1 MKRLWALTAVIV
13 LALAACSSE
22 RNPQIDSAA
31 VDSEQAPA
39 EDGKHEKHAAKKD
52 GSAVKKKVAAESV
65 SNAPATVKRVDP
77 RKGGFEIALGEWA
90 VTPEAPAIKP
100 GPVTF
105 VIHNRG
111 TMPHGFE
118 IELEGES
125 SGSGSGDLFKAES
138 ELLQPGESTRM
149 TVDLTMTGVYK
160 IECLVDGH
168 DDMGMEG
175 PLEVSADAPLVK
187 TAAPA
192 ASNGSAKSGG
202 DANVAISGFAFEPD
216 TIEVAPGTEVTWS
229 NDDPAPHTVTAE
241 DGDFDSDILDAGK
254 SFSFTFD
261 KAGTYTYRCNV
272 HPDMKGTVE
281 VR

>member
-1 MKRLWALTAVIV
+1 MKRLWALTAIA
-13 LALAACSSE
+13 LALVACSSE
-22 RNPQIDSAA
+22 GNPPIEAA
-31 VDSEQAPA
+31 ASDRGQSLA
-39 EDGKHEKHAAKKD
+39 ENGNHEKHLAKK
-52 GSAVKKKVAAESV
+52 AANKEEKVAAQPV
-65 SNAPATVKRVDP
+65 SQQPKPTTKRVDP
-77 RKGGFEIALGEWA
+77 RRGGFEIALGEWA
-90 VTPEAPAIKP
+90 VTPEAPAVKP

-105 VIHNRG
+105 VIRNRG

-138 ELLQPGESTRM
+138 SLLQPGESTRM
-149 TVDLTMTGVYK
+149 TVELTQTGIYK

-175 PLEVSADAPLVK
+175 PLEVSANAPLVETESTSAQ
-187 TAAPA
+187 TAA
-192 ASNGSAKSGG
+192 KSDG
-202 DANVAISGFAFEPD
+202 DASVAISGFAFDPD

-241 DGDFDSDILDAGK
+241 NGGFDSDIVDAGK

-261 KAGTYTYRCNV
+261 KAGTYSYRCNV